1 MYAKWVVALLLCWC
15 GAGVVEST
23 LTACP
28 QLTRP
33 SEYNITE
40 ALGTW
45 YEIYHFKTELDN
57 ANATCGYDVAS
68 LTPEGLVRDDVY
80 DFNVSSGVYE
90 HRFQVL
96 NMTDISALTLSL
108 ALEGNVYEITSWTA
122 ETDYTRYA
130 VRWMCL
136 EVAENTIIVNSK
148 IFSRQKTLDED
159 ALPEID
165 AILARIGV
173 NRSQYELEVQTNCPD
188 PTQDNTISL

>member
-23 LTACP
+23 FTACP
-28 QLTRP
+28 QVTRP
-33 SEYNITE
+33 PGFNVTE
-40 ALGTW
+40 LLGTW

-57 ANATCGYDVAS
+57 ANATCGYSIAS
-68 LTPEGLVRDDVY
+68 LTPEGLVRDDAY

-90 HRFQVL
+90 HRSQVL
-96 NMTDISALTLSL
+96 NLTDISNLTLNL
-108 ALEGNVYEITSWTA
+108 ALGGNVYEITSWTV
-122 ETDYTRYA
+122 EIDYTRYA
-130 VRWMCL
+130 LRWVCL
-136 EVAENTIIVNSK
+136 EVAENIIIVSSK
-148 IFSRQKTLDED
+148 IYSRQKTLDED

-188 PTQDNTISL
+188 PARDNTISL